1 MEEGLAFLKNMRSPE
16 FRSGLISLHFVL
28 AVKWLLLV
36 MFEGLLVVSVVLVVL
51 PMFFCVG
58 GTRKPPQLGN
68 KNAWTRNAWTRNAKN
83 NKERNNNEKPLRCVV
98 PVLWLC
104 CAVCCGF
111 SLGFSCAV
119 YDVRSLLLGPEMSSD
134 KHHTHPPFLF

>member
-1 MEEGLAFLKNMRSPE
+1 MVVGSSKFWATLIKQIKFSLENLTTTFALVHSSDRELMEEGLAFLKNMRSPE

-58 GTRKPPQLGN
+58 GAVLSAAR
-68 KNAWTRNAWTRNAKN
+68 
-83 NKERNNNEKPLRCVV
+83 RC
-98 PVLWLC
+98 
-104 CAVCCGF
+104 F
-111 SLGFSCAV
+111 SLGLL
-119 YDVRSLLLGPEMSSD
+119 DVLCFCR
-134 KHHTHPPFLF
+134 

>member
-58 GTRKPPQLGN
+58 GGAVLSAAR
-68 KNAWTRNAWTRNAKN
+68 
-83 NKERNNNEKPLRCVV
+83 RC
-98 PVLWLC
+98 
-104 CAVCCGF
+104 F
-111 SLGFSCAV
+111 SLGLL
-119 YDVRSLLLGPEMSSD
+119 DVLCFCRINLLGPE
-134 KHHTHPPFLF
+134 